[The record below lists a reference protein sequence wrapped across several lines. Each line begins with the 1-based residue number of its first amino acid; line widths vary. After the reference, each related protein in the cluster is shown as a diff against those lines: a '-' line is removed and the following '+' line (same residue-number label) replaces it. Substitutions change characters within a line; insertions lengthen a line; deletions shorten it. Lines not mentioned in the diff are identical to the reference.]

1 MYSSEYIN
9 IALLLMTGII
19 KTNGVVVISASQ
31 PQSVVEV
38 IRTECTLRNATLVLA
53 ENINLNPPNLSTL
66 SAVSTSTSTS
76 TTLYPIQSQ
85 NIGVAAT
92 ALKLLFEKKPPRSV
106 AFQSEMFSG
115 FYWPCRC

>member
-38 IRTECTLRNATLVLA
+38 IRTECALRNATLVLA
-53 ENINLNPPNLSTL
+53 DNINLNPPNLSTM
-66 SAVSTSTSTS
+66 SDASTSTS

-106 AFQSEMFSG
+106 TFQSEMFSG
-115 FYWPCRC
+115 FYWPCRCLL